1 MGIDVLV
8 LYGARINLRCS
19 KAEGMEEM
27 FVLWEY
33 YS

>member
-8 LYGARINLRCS
+8 LYGAGINLRCS
-19 KAEGMEEM
+19 KHEGMEEM
-27 FVLWEY
+27 FALWEY